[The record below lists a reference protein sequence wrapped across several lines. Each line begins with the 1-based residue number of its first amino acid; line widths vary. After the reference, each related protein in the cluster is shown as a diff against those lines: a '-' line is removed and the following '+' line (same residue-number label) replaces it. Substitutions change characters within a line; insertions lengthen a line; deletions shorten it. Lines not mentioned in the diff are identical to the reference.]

1 MPKAEQN
8 IQTIKIDDLIEKLLL
23 EKTQQNLS
31 ERDDQSI
38 AKVEPSQVI
47 TPQTEQVNINK
58 ISAETILDNL
68 KDLAKIVGKEP
79 EKIILTQDENSDSFS
94 IKTEIAS
101 FRFHDGVVD
110 SNFIN
115 QNPIK
120 NESFVDFHQKLIG
133 TIKKAMQEEE
143 TKNTKPNQESFKIVP
158 DIGNPQKGSLM
169 DNLWNKGPFP
179 SDSPK
184 PSSSQGSK
192 KNPNTT
198 SVTV

>member
-1 MPKAEQN
+1 MK
-8 IQTIKIDDLIEKLLL
+8 KLLL

-38 AKVEPSQVI
+38 AKEEPSQVI
-47 TPQTEQVNINK
+47 TPPTQQFNINR
-58 ISAETILDNL
+58 ISAETILNNL
-68 KDLAKIVGKEP
+68 RHLAEIVGKEP

-120 NESFVDFHQKLIG
+120 NESFEDFHDKLID
-133 TIKKAMQEEE
+133 TMDKAIQRKAMQEEE
-143 TKNTKPNQESFKIVP
+143 TKNTKPNQGSFKIVP
-158 DIGNPQKGSLM
+158 DIGKAQEGSLM
-169 DNLWNKGPFP
+169 HVLWNKGPFP

-192 KNPNTT
+192 NPNTT
-198 SVTV
+198 SITV